1 MNSCFLF
8 IQLMIG
14 FIIASLLILAYAAE
28 QKQAGT
34 YEDIVELVCGPFVKI
49 LAEVCVM
56 VFCFG
61 SVTAFLVVI
70 GDQTVDSEYT
80 PARCSTSIW

>member
-1 MNSCFLF
+1 
-8 IQLMIG
+8 MIG

-28 QKQAGT
+28 QKQAAT
-34 YEDIVELVCGPFVKI
+34 YEDIVELVCGPFVKV
-49 LAEVCVM
+49 LAELCVM

-70 GDQTVDSEYT
+70 GDQTVDSE
-80 PARCSTSIW
+80 

>member
-1 MNSCFLF
+1 M
-8 IQLMIG
+8 QLLLG

-28 QKQAGT
+28 LKQAST
-34 YEDIVELVCGPFVKI
+34 YEDIVELVCGPFVKF
-49 LAEVCVM
+49 LAELCVM

-70 GDQTVDSEYT
+70 GDQTVDSE
-80 PARCSTSIW
+80 